1 MRSLTVRSIMIAICV
16 VCVVVVAVLSL
27 LPRRRP

>member
-1 MRSLTVRSIMIAICV
+1 VRSLTVRSIMIAICV